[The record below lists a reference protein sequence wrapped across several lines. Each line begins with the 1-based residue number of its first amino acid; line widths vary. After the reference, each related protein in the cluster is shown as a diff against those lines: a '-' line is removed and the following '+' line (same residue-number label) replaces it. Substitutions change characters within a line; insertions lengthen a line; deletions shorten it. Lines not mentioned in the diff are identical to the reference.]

1 MKRPI
6 KKSTKGC
13 DEPRLD
19 YKDTETLAKY
29 LNPQGEIHARRK
41 TGYCAKCQRQL
52 KQAIKRARHMGLLAF
67 VGQ

>member
-6 KKSTKGC
+6 TKATRGC

-19 YKDTETLAKY
+19 YKDIETLAKY
-29 LNPQGEIHARRK
+29 LSPQGEIQARRR